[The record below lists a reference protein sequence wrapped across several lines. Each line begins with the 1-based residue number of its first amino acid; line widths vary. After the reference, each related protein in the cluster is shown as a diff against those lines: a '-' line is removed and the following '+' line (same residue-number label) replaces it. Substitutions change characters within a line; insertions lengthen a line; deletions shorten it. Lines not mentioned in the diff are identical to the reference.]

1 MKAWE
6 VYALQEVDNTKGHI
20 YSVVLDT
27 QTSETC
33 INSLYNDKDVGLAIR
48 EYKYNVSPPTW
59 NGSRW

>member
-33 INSLYNDKDVGLAIR
+33 INSLYNDNDVGLALR
-48 EYKYNVSPPTW
+48 E
-59 NGSRW
+59 